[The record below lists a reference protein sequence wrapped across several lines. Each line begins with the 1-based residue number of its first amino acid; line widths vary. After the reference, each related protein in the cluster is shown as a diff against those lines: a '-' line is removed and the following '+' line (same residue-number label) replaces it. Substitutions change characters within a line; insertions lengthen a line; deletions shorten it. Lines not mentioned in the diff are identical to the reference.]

1 MRLLRVKSGLVL
13 LSGWVVILVSATVML
28 PSIESS
34 AIVFPMLALMLI
46 WFLLSVVALVFYF
59 HRAWLRVEAVP
70 NKAAYIAWL
79 GIETAFA
86 LAAVA
91 GLVWFFVTPS

>member
-1 MRLLRVKSGLVL
+1 MKLKRIKWGLVL
-13 LSGWVVILVSATVML
+13 LSGWVVILVLAAVML
-28 PSIESS
+28 PSTESN
-34 AIVFPMLALMLI
+34 AIAFPIVALMLI

-59 HRAWLRVEAVP
+59 YRAWLRVEAIP

-91 GLVWFFVTPS
+91 GLVWFFVKPS